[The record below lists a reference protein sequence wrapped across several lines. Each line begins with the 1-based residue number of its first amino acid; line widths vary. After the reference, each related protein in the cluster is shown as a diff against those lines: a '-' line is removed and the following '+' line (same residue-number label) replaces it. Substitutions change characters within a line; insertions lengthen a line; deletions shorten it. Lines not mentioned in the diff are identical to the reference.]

1 MGVGGVQAVRL
12 AVVCIGV
19 GSLCAVASGQALTP
33 DVFGMASHMGMASPM
48 STRHLGMGA
57 PMACVNDRQFVNPAF
72 AALQEANN
80 VGLRITTTD
89 LGWGPDVTSFAGF
102 YTHPLTPGRDGLQI
116 KLIALDGSGDG
127 AMLQGVGGVRTE
139 MSEEAFIVD
148 YGRRIDN
155 RLCLGLSIL
164 GYDRQKFGLMPAA
177 GPALADM
184 SAKARYGVR
193 VDAAYEWGPGGCL
206 GLFYSHAE
214 NSVDAEGLIIA
225 PAGHHVFHSEQ
236 FAVGISG
243 AVADNLTG
251 MVEYQYAGT
260 DAGAVE
266 SSCVSWHFGAEYELD
281 RGWAL
286 RAGLADDSPTFGMGY
301 TGSNWTFEYA
311 YINDW
316 QKDALEP
323 LFGSSDTHS
332 VRAIWEW

>member
-1 MGVGGVQAVRL
+1 
-12 AVVCIGV
+12 
-19 GSLCAVASGQALTP
+19 
-33 DVFGMASHMGMASPM
+33 MGMASPM